1 MMDKI
6 FKIGLLIAA
15 SLFLYFYNAAAQ
27 IGRYQTVTEYEGSI
41 GILDTRQG
49 VVYMLDIESDQWS
62 LIKPF
67 SPSHPVS
74 SASPAYDAKRSPVI
88 FPPATRGM

>member
-6 FKIGLLIAA
+6 FKIGVLIAVA
-15 SLFLYFYNAAAQ
+15 LFLYIYNSAAQ
-27 IGRYQTVTEYEGSI
+27 LGRYQAITEYEGSL

-49 VVYMLDIESDQWS
+49 VVYLLDIENDQWT

-67 SPSHPVS
+67 SPSRPIS
-74 SASPAYDAKRSPVI
+74 SATPADSAKRSPVI
-88 FPPATRGM
+88 FRPAPRGM

>member
-6 FKIGLLIAA
+6 FKIGLLIAVA
-15 SLFLYFYNAAAQ
+15 LFLYLYNSAAQ
-27 IGRYQTVTEYEGSI
+27 MGRYQAITDYEGSL

-49 VVYMLDIESDQWS
+49 VVYLLDIESDQWT

-67 SPSHPVS
+67 SPSRPIS
-74 SASPAYDAKRSPVI
+74 SATPADSAKRSPVI
-88 FPPATRGM
+88 FPRTPTGM